1 MSDPDYDAVDHRSA
15 TSVSASEET
24 SLPAGGDGIIR
35 FDYSALE
42 PDIANEA
49 RATAERIQSSL
60 RKSILETGRD
70 LCAIK
75 DKLDHGKFGAW
86 IKAEF
91 SMTMRTATNYMNVV
105 RLARKSETISL
116 LPPVALYALA
126 SPSASPAAV
135 NEILAAVESGSPM
148 TAPAIK
154 AKLADAIK
162 TNRDAAEAARWAE
175 IEAAKSPDQIRKEQ
189 KARESKTSRLARK
202 ERERQAVLENEEHEE
217 QEREARFSP
226 LVQRIAAAITPR
238 DLAALVKVLT
248 SHDFHD
254 NRTLLRLL
262 TATEEQEAR
271 HEPDVGR

>member
-1 MSDPDYDAVDHRSA
+1 M
-15 TSVSASEET
+15 
-24 SLPAGGDGIIR
+24 
-35 FDYSALE
+35 
-42 PDIANEA
+42 
-49 RATAERIQSSL
+49 

-105 RLARKSETISL
+105 RLECKSETISL

-126 SPSASPAAV
+126 SPSAPPAAV
-135 NEILAAVESGSPM
+135 TEILAAVEFGVPM

-162 TNRDAAEAARWAE
+162 ASRDAAEAARWAE

-189 KARESKTSRLARK
+189 KARELKASRRARK
-202 ERERQAVLENEEHEE
+202 EREQQALDEQRAQEE
-217 QEREARFSP
+217 QERDARLLP

-262 TATEEQEAR
+262 TAAEEQEVR
-271 HEPDVGR
+271 HEPDVDR